1 MVRFEN
7 GQIEI
12 LDDGDISILA
22 VRLEGNKVYYM
33 DCKELRKL
41 ITPDY
46 IVFTPHI
53 SEHWKFFCLS
63 HILRIKGIETNIM

>member
-22 VRLEGNKVYYM
+22 VRIEENKVYYI
-33 DCKELRKL
+33 DFKELRKL

-53 SEHWKFFCLS
+53 SKNGNFFVVS
-63 HILRIKGIETNIM
+63 YRESRE